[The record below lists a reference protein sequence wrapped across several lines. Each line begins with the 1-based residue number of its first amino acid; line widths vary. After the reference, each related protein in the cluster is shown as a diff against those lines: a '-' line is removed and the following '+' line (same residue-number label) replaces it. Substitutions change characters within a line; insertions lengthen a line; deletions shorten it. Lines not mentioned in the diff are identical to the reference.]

1 MAKKIMFTGGGSA
14 GHVSVN
20 LALIPRFQAEG
31 WTVEYIGSHTGIEKQ
46 LVANVPGVKYFGIAT
61 GKLRRYLDWNNV
73 KDPFRV
79 VKGVFQASRTIKRSK
94 PDVIFSKGGFVS
106 VPVVLGAKLNRV
118 PVIIHESDITPG
130 LANRIAIPF
139 ATKVCTTFSD
149 TDRHLPAGKAHYV
162 GPIIREALNR
172 GSLAHGRAWTG
183 FTNDK
188 PVLLVMGGSLGSRKI
203 NLAVREALPSLLE
216 RYQVLHLCGK
226 SQTDDTVRAPG
237 YMQVEYIQDELP
249 DVLTMTDLVVSRAG
263 ANSIFEFLHLRKP
276 MLLIPLTKAQ
286 SRGDQ
291 ILNAESFRKA
301 GYSDV
306 LPEENL
312 TAKELVSRIDRLYD
326 NRQTYI
332 KQMEAGAPHTD
343 ALANVIDLIKRV
355 AKEH

>member
-1 MAKKIMFTGGGSA
+1 MFTGGGSA

-46 LVANVPGVKYFGIAT
+46 LVENVPDLKYFGIAT
-61 GKLRRYLDWNNV
+61 GKLRRYLDWNNM

-79 VKGVFQASRTIKRSK
+79 VRGVFQAYRIIKHSM

-118 PVIIHESDITPG
+118 PVIIHESDVTPG

-149 TDRHLPAGKAHYV
+149 TNQHLPKSKAHYV
-162 GPIIREALNR
+162 GPVIREVLGR
-172 GSLAHGRAWTG
+172 GCSARGRAWSG
-183 FTNDK
+183 FANSK

-203 NLAVREALPSLLE
+203 NLVIREALPNLSK
-216 RYQVLHLCGK
+216 RYQIVHLCGK

-237 YMQVEYIQDELP
+237 YLQVEYIQEELP
-249 DVLTMTDLVVSRAG
+249 DVLKMTDIVVSRAG
-263 ANSIFEFLHLRKP
+263 ANSISEFLHLRKP

-306 LPEENL
+306 LLEENL
-312 TAKELVSRIDRLYD
+312 TADELVSRIDRLYD
-326 NRQTYI
+326 GRQAYI
-332 KQMEAGAPHTD
+332 TRMEKGAPHTD
-343 ALANVIDLIKRV
+343 ALASVMDLIEQV
-355 AKEH
+355 AKQR